1 MILQQS
7 PERGPPGRAL
17 RDSRAASGAP
27 RGLDA
32 RCVCVGGPGW
42 FWPGGTGTLS
52 GGSGLMYRMTLGVAN
67 QQGLGISAEG
77 FGDF

>member
-32 RCVCVGGPGW
+32 RCVCVGAA
-42 FWPGGTGTLS
+42 L
-52 GGSGLMYRMTLGVAN
+52 GGSGPGAQELYLGA
-67 QQGLGISAEG
+67 QG
-77 FGDF
+77 